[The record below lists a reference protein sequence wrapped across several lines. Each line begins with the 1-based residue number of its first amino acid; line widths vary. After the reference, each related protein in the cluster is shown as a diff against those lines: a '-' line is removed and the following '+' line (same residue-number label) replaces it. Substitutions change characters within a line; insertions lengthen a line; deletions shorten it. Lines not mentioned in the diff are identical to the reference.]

1 MIARPPMT
9 PPTMAPTGA
18 WLEEGAAV
26 AEDVDDALGAPL
38 EGVAGAGVDATAI
51 EIGDEMDVE
60 VANVLVG
67 VEDGA
72 AVDEGGF

>member
-1 MIARPPMT
+1 MT

-18 WLEEGAAV
+18 GLDVETAV
-26 AEDVDDALGAPL
+26 AGEVDTVVEAEVDDDVIRA
-38 EGVAGAGVDATAI
+38 
-51 EIGDEMDVE
+51 DVE

-72 AVDEGGF
+72 AVDDGGF